1 MRKAILIKT
10 REVVYV
16 RLVGK
21 RPKRFYKDEYGY
33 VYPEDAFEF
42 YEYYGG

>member
-1 MRKAILIKT
+1 MKAIIIKT
-10 REVVYV
+10 RQVVYV

-21 RPKRFYKDEYGY
+21 KMYKDLHSGR
-33 VYPEDAFEF
+33 VYPKHKLEF

>member
-1 MRKAILIKT
+1 MIKAIIIKT

-21 RPKRFYKDEYGY
+21 RPKRFYKDEHGH
-33 VYPEDAFEF
+33 VYPEDALEF